1 MKEIKGGITAP
12 KGFEAAGVHCGIKK
26 NKPDLAMIHSDVSAV
41 AWAMFTSNK
50 VKAAPVQVSIKKIRN
65 RRAQAIIVNS
75 GIANAC
81 MGKRG
86 IKDAQSMSKLAAQEL
101 RIREEDVLIASTGH
115 IGEPL
120 PMCKIEEGIKQAR
133 LLLSSKGGR
142 QAAEAI
148 LTTDTF
154 AKEISVETDI
164 PGRGKNRVKIGGI
177 AKGVGMISPN
187 LATMLCFIT
196 TDACITE
203 DALGEAT
210 KSAVN
215 KSFNQISVDGDMSTN
230 DTVFIMANG
239 QAGNRKIK
247 TWHKKKKLRVKDE
260 NFDYFSQAL
269 DFICISLAKMLVRD
283 GEGATK
289 LIEVKVEGASFPK
302 DARRIA
308 RAVASSSLVKTAIAG
323 ASPNPGRVMAALGAA
338 HTRIEPDKVD
348 VYFNNL
354 LTVKNGVGIQS
365 IRQKLREVL
374 KQNEI
379 KIIIHLNQGNCRTT
393 FWGCDLTEKYVK
405 INKRYV

>member
-1 MKEIKGGITAP
+1 MKEIPGGITAS
-12 KGFEAAGVHCGIKK
+12 KGFKAVGVHCGIKK
-26 NKPDLAMIHSDVSAV
+26 NKPDLAIIHSDVPAV

-65 RRAQAIIVNS
+65 RCAQAIVVNS

-81 MGKRG
+81 TGERG
-86 IKDAQSMSKLAAQEL
+86 IKDAQKMSRLAAQEL
-101 RIREEDVLIASTGH
+101 QIKEEDVLTASTGH
-115 IGEPL
+115 IAETL
-120 PMCKIEEGIKQAR
+120 PMLKIEEGIRQAKS
-133 LLLSSKGGR
+133 LLSAKGGR

-148 LTTDTF
+148 LTTDTL

-177 AKGVGMISPN
+177 AKGVGMISPK

-203 DALGEAT
+203 DALGEAI

-215 KSFNQISVDGDMSTN
+215 KSFNQISIDGDMSTN

-260 NFDYFSQAL
+260 NFDYFCQSL
-269 DFICISLAKMLVRD
+269 DFVCLSLAKMLVRD

-289 LIEVKVEGASFPK
+289 LIEVKVEGASFLK
-302 DARRIA
+302 DACRIA

-338 HTRIEPDKVD
+338 HTRIKPDKVD
-348 VYFNNL
+348 VHFNDL
-354 LTVKNGVGIQS
+354 LTIKNGVGIES
-365 IRQKLREVL
+365 ISQRLREVL
-374 KQNEI
+374 KQDEI
-379 KIIIHLNQGNCRTT
+379 KITIHLNQGNHQTT
-393 FWGCDLTEKYVK
+393 FWGCDLTEKYVR